1 MEYKVKINYHWS
13 LANSTIPTFGW
24 TTDTTNKKL
33 FKGWKTYTLKKAEGD
48 CNA

>member
-13 LANSTIPTFGW
+13 MANATIPTFSW

-33 FKGWKTYTLKKAEGD
+33 FKGWKNSEGD
-48 CNA
+48 NSYPAKG